1 MKQPEFGS
9 GRGPRRLLNP
19 PLVGLLL
26 PALLLSLLGYGGH
39 CNGGV
44 APPDDEITDPL
55 ELINYVTN
63 RLIDIQTGRFRVV
76 AEYYGGDMRGANFR
90 QVLLVRQPED
100 IHIQTLSP
108 FGQTLQML
116 VSNGETMSL
125 YDLEEEIYYT
135 GSPSPQNLARL
146 LPFYMTAGDMVR
158 VLLGAPPF
166 DQFGPD
172 TSLYT
177 VRWDREEGYYVLGV
191 PLADGSGQL
200 EMGIRHGDWTLSAA
214 KRFDSA
220 GELVFEL
227 RTGSFE
233 EVENSTMPTQLR
245 FLLEGDTP
253 VDMSIDAESVELN
266 IALPDELFVLEA
278 PRGVEQRLLGP

>member
-1 MKQPEFGS
+1 M
-9 GRGPRRLLNP
+9 
-19 PLVGLLL
+19 
-26 PALLLSLLGYGGH
+26 LGYGGH
-39 CNGGV
+39 CNGGI
-44 APPDDEITDPL
+44 APPDDEVTDPL
-55 ELINYVTN
+55 ELINYITN
-63 RLIDIQTGRFRVV
+63 RLVDIESGRLRVV

-146 LPFYMTAGDMVR
+146 LPFYMTAGDIVR

-166 DQFGPD
+166 DQFGHD
-172 TSLYT
+172 TDVYT
-177 VRWDREEGYYVLGV
+177 LRWDREEGYYVLGV
-191 PLADGSGQL
+191 PLVDGSGRL

-214 KRFDSA
+214 KRFDTA

-233 EVENSTMPTQLR
+233 SVENTMMPHQLR
-245 FLLEGDTP
+245 FLLEGDNP
-253 VDMSIDAESVELN
+253 VDMSIDAESIELN
-266 IALPDELFVLEA
+266 VALPDELFVLEA
-278 PRGVEQRLLGP
+278 PRGVEQRDLGP